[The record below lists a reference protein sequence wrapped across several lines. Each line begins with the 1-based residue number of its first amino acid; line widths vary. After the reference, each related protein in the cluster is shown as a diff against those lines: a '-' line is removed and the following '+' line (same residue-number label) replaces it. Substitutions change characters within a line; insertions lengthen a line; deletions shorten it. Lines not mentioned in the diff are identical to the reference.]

1 MAAPIDIQRAGVD
14 QSEEAFRLL
23 GRFFREEGFDTPPE
37 EMRSSLGAMIAGPA
51 SAVFVARRG
60 GAAGGVATV
69 STSVGIE
76 YGKSAEMDD
85 LYVLPRGAR
94 QRRGCCTAGSSLQL
108 VQRAGGRRRAGHGHA
123 RGGGSTPVGRL
134 LPEAG
139 LRPHGTG
146 DPGTA
151 AGTWSTPRR
160 WRRRRRQESGL
171 ASVVVDMAGR
181 RTRAAGQRYGRDH
194 RHG

>member
-1 MAAPIDIQRAGVD
+1 MVTGEAKAMAAPIDIQRAGVD

-85 LYVLPRGAR
+85 LYVLPRERGSGVAAALLEAVCNWSSEQGAAVVLVTVTPEGEARHRLVDYYRR
-94 QRRGCCTAGSSLQL
+94 QGFVHTGRVILERRLERGRRQG
-108 VQRAGGRRRAGHGHA
+108 AGGDAGDRSQG
-123 RGGGSTPVGRL
+123 
-134 LPEAG
+134 
-139 LRPHGTG
+139 
-146 DPGTA
+146 
-151 AGTWSTPRR
+151 
-160 WRRRRRQESGL
+160 
-171 ASVVVDMAGR
+171 
-181 RTRAAGQRYGRDH
+181 
-194 RHG
+194 